1 MKTSYDELVNEQK
14 GAKEEK
20 KRISEQMEQLRGMN
34 ESLVQEKSGLNK
46 RIVEI
51 EGEFEGFKNREF
63 GMLKG
68 ENKELL
74 EKIKEIQKIGQQG
87 NSKLMVENE

>member
-1 MKTSYDELVNEQK
+1 
-14 GAKEEK
+14 
-20 KRISEQMEQLRGMN
+20 MN

-74 EKIKEIQKIGQQG
+74 EKIKEI
-87 NSKLMVENE
+87 